1 MAGATGLN
9 RVKRGVSLIMKWFL
23 LALLGIVALIA
34 AFVYL
39 RRVFARGKARADKR
53 QELRKEIENIRA
65 ALAAFEKSTDIDE
78 QIRLLADIT
87 RYASTG
93 FRHFPDHPEIMNI
106 VRACEDE
113 RRKLVQHWVVA
124 ESMRLMKFVEE
135 SSNLRVKAGRAD
147 QVAECIKVASRY
159 LFPHEAITNAMRS
172 VVQYQEALEGILE
185 LPEVERDSAAGGAL
199 TLLQPYFRIVEE
211 MEQVNIELAR
221 VPWKGEEIRSLLS
234 QLERLS

>member
-1 MAGATGLN
+1 
-9 RVKRGVSLIMKWFL
+9 MKWFL
-23 LALLGIVALIA
+23 LALLGVAALVA
-34 AFVYL
+34 AVVYL
-39 RRVFARGKARADKR
+39 RRAFAYGKARAGDR
-53 QELRKEIENIRA
+53 EALRKEIENIRT
-65 ALAAFEKSTDIDE
+65 ALAEFEQSADIDE

-87 RYASTG
+87 RYASNS
-93 FRHFPDHPEIMNI
+93 FRHFPDHPEIMNV

-113 RRKLVQHWVVA
+113 RRKLVQHWVVE

-185 LPEVERDSAAGGAL
+185 LPEAERDSAAGGAL
-199 TLLQPYFRIVEE
+199 TLLQPYFRI
-211 MEQVNIELAR
+211 MDDMQQVNIELAR
-221 VPWKGEEIRSLLS
+221 VPWKGDEIRKQLS
-234 QLERLS
+234 ELERL

>member
-1 MAGATGLN
+1 
-9 RVKRGVSLIMKWFL
+9 MKWFL
-23 LALLGIVALIA
+23 LALVAVVALIVIV
-34 AFVYL
+34 VYL
-39 RRVFARGKARADKR
+39 RRALKSGQARAGQR
-53 QELRKEIENIRA
+53 EALRKEIENIRA
-65 ALAAFEKSTDIDE
+65 ALAEFEKSTDIDE

-93 FRHFPDHPEIMNI
+93 FRLFPDHPEIMNI

-113 RRKLVQHWVVA
+113 RRKLVQHWVVG

-185 LPEVERDSAAGGAL
+185 LPEAERDSAADGAL
-199 TLLQPYFRIVEE
+199 TLLQRYFRI
-211 MEQVNIELAR
+211 MDDMQQVNVELAR

-234 QLERLS
+234 QLERL

>member
-1 MAGATGLN
+1 
-9 RVKRGVSLIMKWFL
+9 MKWFL
-23 LALLGIVALIA
+23 LALVAVVALVVIV
-34 AFVYL
+34 VYL
-39 RRVFARGKARADKR
+39 RRAFAHGKARAGQR
-53 QELRKEIENIRA
+53 EALRKEIENIRA
-65 ALAAFEKSTDIDE
+65 ALAEFEKSQDIDE

-93 FRHFPDHPEIMNI
+93 FRLFPDHPEIMNI

-113 RRKLVQHWVVA
+113 RRKLVQLWVVG

-185 LPEVERDSAAGGAL
+185 LPEAERDSAADGAL
-199 TLLQPYFRIVEE
+199 TLLQPYFRIMEE
-211 MEQVNIELAR
+211 MEQVNVELAR
-221 VPWKGEEIRSLLS
+221 TPWKGDEIRSLLS
-234 QLERLS
+234 QLERL